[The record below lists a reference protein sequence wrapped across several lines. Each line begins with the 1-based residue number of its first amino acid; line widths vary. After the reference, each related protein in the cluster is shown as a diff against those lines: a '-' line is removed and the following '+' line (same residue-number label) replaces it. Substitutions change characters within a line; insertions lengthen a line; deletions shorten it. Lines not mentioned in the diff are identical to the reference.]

1 MNKKQNGF
9 GAVEILVVI
18 LVLSAIGLAVW
29 YVLNK
34 NNAEQ
39 TSTTNPTSQ
48 TTQATN
54 QNNEQTSNETISA
67 NWLLRQSNEASI
79 KVPDGFKILVTDG
92 QPIDFVLPETP
103 VYEKGVTAAV
113 VGQPAK
119 HFELGIIAGYNT
131 EGWNDRGAEIKKF
144 QTDSGLPVTVKLFEQ
159 QNDPE
164 GLDFAKGT
172 KHLKYTVTK
181 GNKYF
186 NIDYAYQGEGIVDIV
201 EQMVKTVTIQ

>member
-1 MNKKQNGF
+1 MTKKQNGF
-9 GAVEILVVI
+9 GVIEILLVI

-34 NNAEQ
+34 DTAEQ
-39 TSTTNPTSQ
+39 ASTTSQ
-48 TTQATN
+48 TTQTTN
-54 QNNEQTSNETISA
+54 QDKKQTSNEKLSA

-92 QPIDFVLPETP
+92 QPINFVLPGTP
-103 VYEKGVTAAV
+103 VYEKGVTAAI
-113 VGQPAK
+113 VGQPSK

-159 QNDPE
+159 QNEPE

-181 GNKYF
+181 GDKYF